1 MRRNS
6 RRRRQIQREFMP
18 WWPLAA
24 LPSFRPGAE
33 TVDTWIDFRTA
44 RVASAVAEE
53 KRPRENLLR

>member
-1 MRRNS
+1 
-6 RRRRQIQREFMP
+6 MP